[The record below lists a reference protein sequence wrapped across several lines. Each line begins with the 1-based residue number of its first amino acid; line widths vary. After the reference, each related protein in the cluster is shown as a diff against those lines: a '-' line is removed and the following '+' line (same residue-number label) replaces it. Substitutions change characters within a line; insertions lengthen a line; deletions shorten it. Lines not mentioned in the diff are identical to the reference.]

1 MHQLFRLVLG
11 QKDLSRAGDL
21 FSLDD
26 SEIEDSLTEALEQI
40 KIISSSS
47 DYQTNNNDQ
56 AVVEIC
62 ITRITTA
69 IRETKSIEKHAKALV
84 GLWDSCLEHNLR
96 PSGKD
101 EDTPHAKIAS
111 DIMSCILQNY
121 NRPPVMALAIPI
133 AVKFLHRSNK
143 ELCRNMSNYLSLAAI
158 TKAELLADHT
168 EAIVKSIL
176 QGNTMLLRVLPA
188 VYEKQPQLINRHL
201 TELLALMPE
210 LEQPEQYHLLRLLHV
225 AAKRKQPE
233 MVQKCIPFL
242 IGHLKDSTH
251 NDVILNILIEIAGYE
266 PVALNSFLPILK
278 EIGER
283 FPYLIGQMARIYGAV
298 GRVDEEKARSC
309 LPYLV
314 SQLAN
319 MEHSFHHILL
329 LEIKSITDT
338 FSSIL
343 GPQSRDIFRM
353 SNSFTAIAKL
363 LTQQL
368 ESTKARSDRRKSSTE
383 IESLKKLEETNL
395 TVAENDDQEKLQV
408 KIQAFEDRI
417 NTESNTPGSIRRYSL
432 GQVSKEERKDIRFNR
447 SKSLALH
454 TVLTKGM
461 SSDDG
466 EDVENGNIQASIS
479 LLEIDPLSQEN
490 DKSPFKADTDRS
502 QLENSSASHPS
513 IIQVESENLPETVKE
528 NFQEGIPQPVPSPV
542 EYKDKLYL
550 HLKENLSKVK
560 AYAME
565 IGKKIP
571 VPDQCTIEDTIS
583 SCVAKLFFTCSLK
596 GHYCLY
602 SKSSFILISQEPQPW
617 IQIMFLFQ
625 QSLFP
630 EPLSIQSHSVQFL
643 RALWEKT
650 QVEGTHSF
658 ETAMMEST
666 FPHQKDL
673 DQVQLHLEEVR
684 FFDVFGFSEA
694 AGAWQC
700 FMCNNPEKATVVN
713 QDGQPLIEGKLK
725 EKQVRWK
732 FIKRWKTRYFTLA
745 GNQLLFQ
752 KGKSKDDPDDCPIE
766 LSKVQSVKVVAKKR
780 RDRSLPR
787 AFEIFTDN
795 KTYVFKAKD
804 EKNAEEWLQ
813 CINVAVAQA
822 KERESRE
829 VTTYL

>member
-69 IRETKSIEKHAKALV
+69 IRETESIEKHAKALV

-133 AVKFLHRSNK
+133 AVKFLHRGNK

-158 TKAELLADHT
+158 TKADLLADHT
-168 EAIVKSIL
+168 DVIVKSIL
-176 QGNTMLLRVLPA
+176 QGNAMLLRVLPA
-188 VYEKQPQLINRHL
+188 VYEKQPQPINRHL
-201 TELLALMPE
+201 TELLALMSQ

-233 MVQKCIPFL
+233 VVQKCIPFL
-242 IGHLKDSTH
+242 IRHLKDSTH

-266 PVALNSFLPILK
+266 PVALNSFLPMLK

-298 GRVDEEKARSC
+298 GHVDEERARSC
-309 LPYLV
+309 LPFLV

-329 LEIKSITDT
+329 LEIKSITDA

-368 ESTKARSDRRKSSTE
+368 ETTKARSSRKKTKTLVNLS
-383 IESLKKLEETNL
+383 ETPFNKSYVLRFKNL
-395 TVAENDDQEKLQV
+395 HNVQYLM
-408 KIQAFEDRI
+408 
-417 NTESNTPGSIRRYSL
+417 
-432 GQVSKEERKDIRFNR
+432 

-454 TVLTKGM
+454 TVLTKSM

-466 EDVENGNIQASIS
+466 EIVESGDMPARIILS
-479 LLEIDPLSQEN
+479 ETDPLSQGN
-490 DKSPFKADTDRS
+490 DKLPFKANSDRS
-502 QLENSSASHPS
+502 QLRNSSVSHPS
-513 IIQVESENLPETVKE
+513 IIHTESENLPETVKE
-528 NFQEGIPQPVPSPV
+528 NCQEETPETTASPV
-542 EYKDKLYL
+542 EYQDKLYL
-550 HLKENLSKVK
+550 HLKENFNKVK
-560 AYAME
+560 AYAVE

-571 VPDQCTIEDTIS
+571 IPDQCTIEDS
-583 SCVAKLFFTCSLK
+583 VRSCVAKLFFTCSLK

-643 RALWEKT
+643 RDLWEKT
-650 QVEGTHSF
+650 QADGAHSF

-666 FPHQKDL
+666 FPQQKDL

-752 KGKSKDDPDDCPIE
+752 KGKSKDDPDDSPIE
-766 LSKVQSVKVVAKKR
+766 LSKVQSVKVVARKR